1 MSVTSVCRYPLRE
14 GPKAPVNQRTPRQ
27 LWCHE
32 LHLSAIGMTLVSSRP
47 PIRVLVVDR
56 DALVREG
63 VTRLL
68 TGHDGLQVVALA
80 ATADAAINEAARSKP
95 DVAVIDADLAGS
107 DLCAKVRSAS
117 PRTLCI
123 LHANTHRASQQRSQ
137 ADAVVLK
144 QLLGGHLADT
154 IRHSMAVAGPE
165 RLPIQS
171 RASSAE

>member
-32 LHLSAIGMTLVSSRP
+32 LHLCAIGMTLVSSRA

-56 DALVREG
+56 DGRVREG
-63 VTRLL
+63 VTRRLEA
-68 TGHDGLQVVALA
+68 HDDIQVVAHA
-80 ATADAAINEAARSKP
+80 ATADAAINEASRSKP

-123 LHANTHRASQQRSQ
+123 LHANTYRSSQQSSQ

-154 IRHSMAVAGPE
+154 IRHSMAVGTVR
-165 RLPIQS
+165 RLV
-171 RASSAE
+171 